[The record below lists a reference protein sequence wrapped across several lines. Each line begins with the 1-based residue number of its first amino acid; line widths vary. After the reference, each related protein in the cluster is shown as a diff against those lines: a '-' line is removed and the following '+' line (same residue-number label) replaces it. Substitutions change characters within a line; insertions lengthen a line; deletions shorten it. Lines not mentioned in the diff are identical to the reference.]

1 MPSSKLWA
9 WGNTMYYAKV
19 IVNPMSRG
27 GATGKTWPILNK
39 LLRNTGLPFDYEFIQ
54 APEQGIELSRQAVE
68 KGYNLV
74 IAVGGD
80 GTVNEVVNG
89 LIDENGK
96 GRATLGIIAAGTQ
109 NDIARMLGIPRNYLR
124 ACQLFENFEKVN
136 IDIGAVEYTHHN
148 EIRSR
153 YYINTAGIGFV
164 SDVIE
169 GSIPHTRLKVIG
181 GGVPYAIGVI
191 PKVLDYH
198 NKDVSICIDGEKREE
213 CDFSVVVN
221 NGRYLGGGRV
231 FPHAT
236 PCDGMLDVAVI
247 GNVSKLEALLN
258 FPLFFTGTHVDR
270 QKIKI
275 QKARNVIVDSPQR
288 LPIQLDGEL
297 VGHTPAVFR
306 IIPSVLEVATRSL
319 QFQMKPQWQKQQG

>member
-1 MPSSKLWA
+1 
-9 WGNTMYYAKV
+9 MYYAKV

-39 LLRNTGLPFDYEFIQ
+39 LLSNTGLPFDYEFIQ
-54 APEQGIELSRQAVE
+54 APGQGIALSREAVE

-89 LIDENGK
+89 LIDEKGK

-109 NDIARMLGIPRNYLR
+109 NDIAHMLGIPRDYLR

-148 EIRSR
+148 EVRSR

-169 GSIPHTRLKVIG
+169 GSIPYSRFKVIG
-181 GGVPYAIGVI
+181 GSMPYAIGVI

-198 NKDVSICIDGEKREE
+198 NKDVLICIDGEKREE
-213 CDFSVVVN
+213 RDFSIVVN

-231 FPHAT
+231 FPDAT
-236 PCDGMLDVAVI
+236 PCDGLLDVAVI
-247 GNVSKLEALLN
+247 GNISKLEALLKS
-258 FPLFFTGTHVDR
+258 PLFFTGTYVDH
-270 QKIKI
+270 QKFKV
-275 QKARNVIVDSPQR
+275 QKAKIVIIDSPQR
-288 LPIQLDGEL
+288 LPIQMDGEL
-297 VGHTPAVFR
+297 VGYTPAVFR
-306 IIPSVLEVATRSL
+306 IMPAVLEVATRGL
-319 QFQMKPQWQKQQG
+319 QSQMKSQRETTQGTA

>member
-1 MPSSKLWA
+1 
-9 WGNTMYYAKV
+9 MYYAKV

-39 LLRNTGLPFDYEFIQ
+39 LLRTTGLPFDYELIK
-54 APEQGIELSRQAVE
+54 APGQGIELSRQAVE

-109 NDIARMLGIPRNYLR
+109 NDTARMLGIPRDYLR
-124 ACQLFENFEKVN
+124 ACQLFESFEKVN

-148 EIRSR
+148 EIRRR

-169 GSIPHTRLKVIG
+169 GSILHTRLKVIG

-191 PKVLDYH
+191 PKVLDYQ
-198 NKDVSICIDGEKREE
+198 NKDVLICIDGEKREE
-213 CDFSVVVN
+213 RNFLVVVN

-231 FPHAT
+231 FPNAT
-236 PCDGMLDVAVI
+236 PCDGFLDVAII
-247 GNVSKLEALLN
+247 GNLSKLEALLN
-258 FPLFFTGTHVDR
+258 FPLFFTGTHFDP
-270 QKIKI
+270 QKIKV
-275 QKARNVIVDSPQR
+275 QKARSVIIDSPQR
-288 LPIQLDGEL
+288 LQIQLDGEL
-297 VGHTPAVFR
+297 VGQTPAVFR
-306 IIPSVLEVATRSL
+306 IMPAILEIATRSL
-319 QFQMKPQWQKQQG
+319 QLQMKPQQKQLP

>member
-1 MPSSKLWA
+1 
-9 WGNTMYYAKV
+9 MYYAKV

-39 LLRNTGLPFDYEFIQ
+39 LLRTTGLPFDYELIK
-54 APEQGIELSRQAVE
+54 APGQGIDLSRQAVE

-89 LIDENGK
+89 LIDANGK

-109 NDIARMLGIPRNYLR
+109 NDIARMLGIPRDYLR

-153 YYINTAGIGFV
+153 CYLNTAGIGFV

-169 GSIPHTRLKVIG
+169 GSIPHTRLKIIG
-181 GGVPYAIGVI
+181 GSIPYAIGVI
-191 PKVLDYH
+191 PKAIEYQ
-198 NKDVSICIDGEKREE
+198 NKDVLICIDGEKREE
-213 CDFSVVVN
+213 RDFSVVVN
-221 NGRYLGGGRV
+221 NGRYLGGGRT
-231 FPHAT
+231 FPGAT
-236 PCDGMLDVAVI
+236 PYDGLLDVAII
-247 GNVSKLEALLN
+247 GNVSKMEALLN
-258 FPLFFTGTHVDR
+258 FPLFFTGAYFDP
-270 QKIKI
+270 QKVKL
-275 QKARNVIVDSPQR
+275 QKARSVIVDSPQR
-288 LPIQLDGEL
+288 LPIQIDGEI
-297 VGHTPAVFR
+297 VGRTPAIFR
-306 IIPSVLEVATRSL
+306 IIPSALEVATRSL
-319 QFQMKPQWQKQQG
+319 PPQTKSQRQQNRG

>member
-1 MPSSKLWA
+1 
-9 WGNTMYYAKV
+9 MYYAKV

-39 LLRNTGLPFDYEFIQ
+39 LLRTTGLPFDYELIK
-54 APEQGIELSRQAVE
+54 APGQGIELSRQAVE

-109 NDIARMLGIPRNYLR
+109 NDTARMLGIPRDYLR

-148 EIRSR
+148 EIRRR

-169 GSIPHTRLKVIG
+169 GSILHTRLKVIG

-191 PKVLDYH
+191 PKVLDYQ
-198 NKDVSICIDGEKREE
+198 NKDVLICIDGEKREE
-213 CDFSVVVN
+213 RNFLVVVN

-231 FPHAT
+231 FPNAT
-236 PCDGMLDVAVI
+236 PCDGFLDVAII
-247 GNVSKLEALLN
+247 GNLSKLEALLN
-258 FPLFFTGTHVDR
+258 FPLFFTGTHFDP
-270 QKIKI
+270 QKIKV
-275 QKARNVIVDSPQR
+275 QKARSVIIDSPQR
-288 LPIQLDGEL
+288 LQIQLDGEL
-297 VGHTPAVFR
+297 VGQTPAVFR
-306 IIPSVLEVATRSL
+306 IMPAILEIATRSL
-319 QFQMKPQWQKQQG
+319 QLQMKPQQKQLP